1 MALAEGISIRQYIDD
16 WLMTTYSKQ
25 QYTRDTPTGDASCRE
40 PGLDQISKN
49 QIYFQLH

>member
-16 WLMTTYSKQ
+16 WLMTTYSKSN
-25 QYTRDTPTGDASCRE
+25 TRDTPTGDASCRE